1 MLLQLQDL
9 LWCDTPELCQHAT
22 QWDIPVAFAST
33 GQCVFALLVCEY

>member
-22 QWDIPVAFAST
+22 QWPL
-33 GQCVFALLVCEY
+33 VFALLVCEY